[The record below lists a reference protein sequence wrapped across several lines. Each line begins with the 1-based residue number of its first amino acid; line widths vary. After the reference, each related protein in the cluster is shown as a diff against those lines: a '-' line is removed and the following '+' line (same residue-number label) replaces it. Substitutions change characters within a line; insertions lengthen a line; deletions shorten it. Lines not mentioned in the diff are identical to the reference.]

1 MNDEKVAK
9 ALGWASIA
17 IGLSEIAAPGFLQEQ
32 MGVSDHDT
40 LLRSMGLREIAEGV
54 AILTSPPDSGGVTAG
69 VWSRVAGD
77 ALDLALLGAA
87 ARTTR
92 KPSGLAVTIAMVAG
106 ITLVDV
112 LFAFKLQ
119 KRQPATM
126 RDVGWERGRHVP
138 SLGGSLSRMV
148 R

>member
-54 AILTSPPDSGGVTAG
+54 AILTSPENSGGVTTG

-87 ARTTR
+87 TTKTR
-92 KPSGLAVTIAMVAG
+92 KPSGLAATIVMVAG

-112 LFAFKLQ
+112 LYAFKLQ
-119 KRQPATM
+119 KRRPATV
-126 RDVGWERGRHVP
+126 RDVGRELGRHVP
-138 SLGGSLSRMV
+138 SFGGRLSSMV

>member
-1 MNDEKVAK
+1 MNDQKVAK

-17 IGLSEIAAPGFLQEQ
+17 IGLSEICAPGFLQKP

-40 LLRSMGLREIAEGV
+40 LLRSMGAREIAEGV
-54 AILTSPPDSGGVTAG
+54 AILRSPPDSSGLTAG

-87 ARTTR
+87 ATKTR
-92 KPSGLAVTIAMVAG
+92 RPSGLAATIAMVAG

-112 LFAFKLQ
+112 LYAFKLQ
-119 KRQPATM
+119 KRQPAS
-126 RDVGWERGRHVP
+126 VGEFGRE
-138 SLGGSLSRMV
+138 LSRQV
-148 R
+148 PGLGRLAGAIR